1 MVDYKEFTSKLPAIE
16 PVNYFSSDYLDPINI
31 RTADPIERDQAI
43 IKIVMS
49 LLDTP
54 YSLAGATRAKEW
66 EFGWLENYQEFNNT
80 HDIKS
85 LIPKYYGKYPFLRL
99 QGDIQIA
106 LSKDAEYNSVRM
118 LMHYIYERF
127 LAPSENII
135 ELGCGTGHHL
145 YQLADIDSSK
155 TFYGLDW
162 SLSSQ
167 KILGLYQQLHSS
179 QRITAK
185 NIDFF
190 SPPIYSQYIPY
201 DSAIYTFAALEQI
214 GADHDKIIEFMI
226 AARPRVV
233 VHLEPIYELM
243 NQEILLEYLS
253 AKYFLKRNY
262 LSGFLSNLLRKQD
275 QGKIKVHFQEKTG
288 VGSLF
293 IEGYSLIVWSPN
305 L

>member
-1 MVDYKEFTSKLPAIE
+1 MVDYKEFISKLPVIE

-31 RTADPIERDQAI
+31 RTADPIERYQAI

-54 YSLAGATRAKEW
+54 HSLAGATREKEW

-106 LSKDAEYNSVRM
+106 LSKDAEYNSARM

-190 SPPIYSQYIPY
+190 SPPIDSHYLPH

-214 GADHDKIIEFMI
+214 GAEHEKIIEFII

-233 VHLEPIYELM
+233 VHLEPIAELM
-243 NQEILLEYLS
+243 NQDILLEYLS

-275 QGKIKVHFQEKTG
+275 QGKVKVHFQEKTG
-288 VGSLF
+288 VGSLL